1 MIKLKYLLVLL
12 VTIFLLKDS
21 VADNYADKLDELMT
35 KYDKAELFSGVVL
48 LARDGNILYEKS
60 FGYAD
65 WNKQISNN
73 NQTLFFIASIT
84 KTFTREIVIQL
95 EKEGKLSFS
104 DPLSKY
110 VSIYPDEIGNKITIQ
125 MLLDMKA
132 GLGDYLRNPAYR
144 QNAKNF
150 RTINDYLELIKNE
163 PLLFEPGTNTEYS
176 NSGYAVL
183 GGVIEKASGK
193 SYADNLKERFFE
205 PLGMNNS
212 YYRQMDD
219 ALPNSAMGTE
229 INFVNK
235 KRSLPLEISPS
246 PAGGIFTNAEDMLK
260 FDAFM
265 KKTHPGVGEIDAG
278 GTPTWNSIFA
288 QYKNGYTLIVLSN
301 FGRAAEE
308 VEQRFNKI
316 LKNENYSEPN
326 LPVGMTLYKALKE
339 GGADGLEKNLKNI
352 LEQNDLMYNDMH
364 LNKFGYELLQ
374 AGEPDLALE
383 VFKLNAKLF
392 PDIANVYD
400 SLAEAYMN
408 MGNNELA
415 IENYKKVL
423 AIRPQNENAKKMLE
437 ELSK

>member
-1 MIKLKYLLVLL
+1 MKKIKLLLLL
-12 VTIFLLKDS
+12 SVSFLIINFAY
-21 VADNYADKLDELMT
+21 ADDYADKLDELMT
-35 KYDKAELFSGVVL
+35 KYDKAQLFSGTVL
-48 LARDGNILYEKS
+48 LAKDGSILYQKA

-65 WNKQISNN
+65 WNKQIANN

-95 EKEGKLSFS
+95 EKEGKLSLN

-110 VSIYPDEIGNKITIQ
+110 LSIYPDETGNKITIQ

-132 GLGDYLRNPAYR
+132 GLGDYLRNSNYR
-144 QNAKNF
+144 QHAKNF

-163 PLLFEPGTNTEYS
+163 PFLFEPGTGTEYS

-193 SYADNLKERFFE
+193 SYADNLKERFFI
-205 PLGMNNS
+205 PLGMKDS

-219 ALPNSAMGTE
+219 VLTNAAMGTE
-229 INFVNK
+229 INFENK
-235 KRSLPLEISPS
+235 KRSMPLEVSPS

-260 FDAFM
+260 FDTYM
-265 KKTHPGVGEIDAG
+265 RRKHPGAGETDAG
-278 GTPTWNSIFA
+278 GTPAWNSIFA
-288 QYKNGYTLIVLSN
+288 QYKDGYTLIVLSN

-316 LKNENYSEPN
+316 LKNEKYAEPT
-326 LPVGMTLYKALKE
+326 LPVGMTLYKTLKE
-339 GGADGLEKNLKNI
+339 NGIEGLEKDLKNI
-352 LEQNDLMYNDMH
+352 LQQNDLMYNDIH

-374 AGEPDLALE
+374 AGEHDLGLE

-400 SLAEAYMN
+400 SLGEAYMN
-408 MGNNELA
+408 MGNKELA

-423 AIRPQNENAKKMLE
+423 QIKPQNENAKKMLE
-437 ELSK
+437 KLTK

>member
-1 MIKLKYLLVLL
+1 MMKSKFFLILL
-12 VTIFLLKDS
+12 VTVFFLKNSL
-21 VADNYADKLDELMT
+21 ADNYSDKLAELMA
-35 KYDKAELFSGVVL
+35 KYDKSELFSGVVL
-48 LARDGNILYEKS
+48 LAKDGNILYEKS

-65 WNKQISNN
+65 WNKQIPNN

-84 KTFTREIVIQL
+84 KTFTREIIIQL

-150 RTINDYLELIKNE
+150 RTINDYLDLIKNE
-163 PLLFEPGTNTEYS
+163 PLLFEPGTSTEYS

-193 SYADNLKERFFE
+193 SYAENLKERFFE
-205 PLGMNNS
+205 PLGMKNS

-219 ALPNSAMGTE
+219 ALLNSAMGTE
-229 INFVNK
+229 INFQNK

-246 PAGGIFTNAEDMLK
+246 PAGGIFTNAGDMLK
-260 FDAFM
+260 FDTFM
-265 KKTHPGVGEIDAG
+265 RKTHQGAGEIDAG

-301 FGRAAEE
+301 FGSAAEE

-316 LKNENYSEPN
+316 LKNETYAEPM
-326 LPVGMTLYKALKE
+326 LPVGMTLYKTLKE
-339 GGADGLEKNLKNI
+339 GGAEGLEKNLKNI

-374 AGEPDLALE
+374 AGEMELALE

-392 PDIANVYD
+392 PDVANVYD
-400 SLAEAYMN
+400 SLGEAYMN
-408 MGNNELA
+408 MGNKELA

-437 ELSK
+437 KLAK

>member
-1 MIKLKYLLVLL
+1 MIKSKFFLILL
-12 VTIFLLKDS
+12 VTIFFLKNS
-21 VADNYADKLDELMT
+21 LADNYADKLDELMT
-35 KYDKAELFSGVVL
+35 KYDKVQLFSGTVL
-48 LARDGNILYEKS
+48 LAKDGSILYQKA

-65 WNKQISNN
+65 WNKQIVNN

-110 VSIYPDEIGNKITIQ
+110 LSIYPDEIGNKITIQ

-132 GLGDYLRNPAYR
+132 GLGDYLRNPNYR

-150 RTINDYLELIKNE
+150 RTINDYLELIKTE
-163 PLLFEPGTNTEYS
+163 PLLFEPGTNAEYS

-205 PLGMNNS
+205 PLGMKNS
-212 YYRQMDD
+212 YYRQMNDV
-219 ALPNSAMGTE
+219 LPNSAMGTE
-229 INFVNK
+229 INFENK
-235 KRSLPLEISPS
+235 KRSIPLEISPS

-260 FDAFM
+260 FDNYM
-265 KKTHPGVGEIDAG
+265 KKTHPGAGEIDAG

-308 VEQRFNKI
+308 IEQRFNKI
-316 LKNENYSEPN
+316 LKNESYNDPGLS
-326 LPVGMTLYKALKE
+326 LGMIMYKTLKE
-339 GGADGLEKNLKNI
+339 SGADGLEKNLKNI
-352 LEQNDLMYNDMH
+352 LEQNNLLYNDMH
-364 LNKFGYELLQ
+364 LNEFGYQLMQ
-374 AGEPDLALE
+374 SGDLDMAIQ
-383 VFKLNAKLF
+383 VFKLNSELF
-392 PDIANVYD
+392 PDIANTYD

-408 MGNNELA
+408 KGNKELA

-423 AIRPQNENAKKMLE
+423 EIMPQNENAKKMLE
-437 ELSK
+437 KLAK